1 MGEFDGFGQAFFVCL
16 PCNGLPVSAFR
27 GFDDGKGQ
35 YADSVS
41 VGFHKVSAVRPG
53 VTPNRV
59 GNRGLLE
66 EVADIVGRVERDTDH
81 IDAAFFLGFV
91 PFGHHRHLFAAR
103 AAPSCPKVDDAD
115 GGFERLQA
123 LRGTVFPSGQFVC
136 RGGMCGKCGGKGDC
150 GKIQVFHR
158 FVLCMS
164 IRVL

>member
-1 MGEFDGFGQAFFVCL
+1 MGEFDGFGQAFFVHF
-16 PCNGLPVSAFR
+16 PGNGLFVPAFR

-35 YADSVS
+35 YADIVS

-66 EVADIVGRVERDTDH
+66 KVADIVGRVERDADH

-103 AAPSCPKVDDAD
+103 AAPSRPKVDDAD

-136 RGGMCGKCGGKGDC
+136 RGGMGKQYAGKCD
-150 GKIQVFHR
+150 
-158 FVLCMS
+158 
-164 IRVL
+164 